1 VQEGEES
8 ESQTVRKASI
18 NLPVAGVLDTEK
30 GGFKPVEELRAT
42 FEAAGLLDPTKKVVT
57 YCGCEYNSCVEPIT
71 HLE

>member
-8 ESQTVRKASI
+8 ESQNVRKASI

-42 FEAAGLLDPTKKVVT
+42 FEAAGLLDPTKRWSPTAVVST
-57 YCGCEYNSCVEPIT
+57 SLALSQLLT
-71 HLE
+71 